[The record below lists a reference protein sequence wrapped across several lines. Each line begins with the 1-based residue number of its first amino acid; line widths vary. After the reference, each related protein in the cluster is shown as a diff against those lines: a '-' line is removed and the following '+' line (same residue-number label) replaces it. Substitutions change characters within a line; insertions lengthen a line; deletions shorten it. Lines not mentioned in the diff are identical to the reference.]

1 MKRKLYDLFYKEI
14 DVLREKRCRAYYVEC
29 DCGHLAIRKNK
40 TTKDVFKCSL
50 CKREYRQ
57 KKVSRIVEQIF

>member
-14 DVLREKRCRAYYVEC
+14 DVFREKDCKVYYVEC

-57 KKVSRIVEQIF
+57 NKVSRSVEQIF